1 MTFSFAP
8 LWHLPTRGRSG
19 PPWGGD
25 GDPKPVT
32 QNRAAVDTRTAS
44 NSPQVAANND
54 DFSLVEDDNPPTGS
68 TRVWART
75 SPSTWPRQVTSPS
88 RLGPTN
94 ATGPVESAQFPPPRA
109 VAREPNPRLR
119 ELTIDPRLRELT
131 IDLRLMELTT
141 DPRLMEL
148 TIDRTSGVNPVPDTS
163 VSGKGA

>member
-1 MTFSFAP
+1 
-8 LWHLPTRGRSG
+8 
-19 PPWGGD
+19 
-25 GDPKPVT
+25 VT

-44 NSPQVAANND
+44 NNPQVAANNGD
-54 DFSLVEDDNPPTGS
+54 ISLVDDDNPPTGL

-88 RLGPTN
+88 RLGPSN
-94 ATGPVESAQFPPPRA
+94 ATGPVELAQFPTSQA
-109 VAREPNPRLR
+109 AAREPNPRLR
-119 ELTIDPRLRELT
+119 ELTI
-131 IDLRLMELTT
+131 